1 MSEQLETGARVT
13 PRTGHRTT
21 VDFDHHSPDI
31 APDPYPAYAQ
41 LRGQCPVAWSTRHG
55 GFWVLSD
62 YASVYA
68 ASQDDETFCS
78 APTVALPEQP
88 YGIRNVP
95 IDTDNP
101 ETEQLR
107 RILLAGYSPGAVRKL
122 EPQITAMAD
131 ELIDAFAATGSADL
145 VREYAM
151 PLPARIMLRVI
162 GMQDDS
168 EDSSEDTSDD
178 GPVDGDWLW
187 YVERIHMIIHGM
199 TGNVEA
205 TMTAGMELAGR
216 IVEHMNRRRESQDF
230 SGQLGALL
238 TAQID
243 GVPLSDMDV
252 MSYVFLLL
260 FGGLDTTTAALAN
273 ALVVLDSDRSL
284 RTMLIEHPEKTAG
297 AVEEFLRFQSPVQ
310 SLGRTISRDVVLGG
324 QQMRAGE
331 RALLM
336 WASANRDPA
345 AFPDPDSVDLDR
357 TPNRHLAFG
366 VGLHRCL
373 GSNLGRAMFHIMLER
388 LLARIP
394 DYRVTEDPTPHRYAD
409 SAIVFALHHLPVAFT
424 PVDPASTAPDTTAP

>member
-1 MSEQLETGARVT
+1 MTEQLGAEAT
-13 PRTGHRTT
+13 PAPDSAHLGGAHRRT

-31 APDPYPAYAQ
+31 APDPYPAYAR
-41 LRGQCPVAWSTRHG
+41 LRERCPVAWSTRHG

-131 ELIDAFAATGSADL
+131 ELIDGFAATGRCDL
-145 VREYAM
+145 VRDYAM
-151 PLPARIMLRVI
+151 PLPARMVLRVI
-162 GMQDDS
+162 GM
-168 EDSSEDTSDD
+168 EDGST
-178 GPVDGDWLW
+178 DGDWLW
-187 YVERIHMIIHGM
+187 YVERIHTIIHGM
-199 TGNVEA
+199 TGNVQA

-216 IVEHMNRRRESQDF
+216 IVEHMNLRRETGDF

-243 GVPLSDMDV
+243 GEPLSDMDV

-273 ALVVLDSDRSL
+273 ALVVLDRDRSL
-284 RTMLIEHPEKTAG
+284 RTTLIEHPEKIGT
-297 AVEEFLRFQSPVQ
+297 AVEEFLRFESPVQ
-310 SLGRTISRDVVLGG
+310 SLGRTISRDIEFGG
-324 QQMRAGE
+324 QRMRAGE

-345 AFPDPDSVDLDR
+345 AFPDPDTVDLDR

-373 GSNLGRAMFHIMLER
+373 GSNLGRAMFHIMLAR
-388 LLARIP
+388 LLARLP
-394 DYRVTEDPTPHRYAD
+394 DYRITEDPTPHRYAD
-409 SAIVFALHHLPVAFT
+409 SAIVFALHHLPAEFT
-424 PVDPASTAPDTTAP
+424 PVPTGPATAL

>member
-1 MSEQLETGARVT
+1 V
-13 PRTGHRTT
+13 PRPT

-31 APDPYPAYAQ
+31 APDPYPAYAE
-41 LRGQCPVAWSTRHG
+41 LRQRCPVAWSTQHG

-78 APTVALPEQP
+78 APTIALPAQP

-107 RILLAGYSPGAVRKL
+107 RILLAAYSPGAVRKL
-122 EPQITAMAD
+122 EPEITALAD
-131 ELIDAFAATGSADL
+131 ELIDGFAPAGACDL

-162 GMQDDS
+162 GVDEQD
-168 EDSSEDTSDD
+168 
-178 GPVDGDWLW
+178 WRW
-187 YVERIHMIIHGM
+187 YVDRIHTIIHGM

-205 TMTAGMELAGR
+205 TITAGMEMAGR
-216 IVEHMNRRRESQDF
+216 IAEHMAARRESKDF

-238 TAQID
+238 TAEVN
-243 GVPLSDMDV
+243 GEPLSDMDV
-252 MSYVFLLL
+252 ISYVFLLF

-273 ALVVLDSDRSL
+273 ALVILDRDRSL
-284 RTMLIEHPEKTAG
+284 RATLIGHPEKMAT
-297 AVEEFLRFQSPVQ
+297 AVEEFLRYEAPVQ
-310 SLGRTISRDVVLGG
+310 ALGRTLSRDIEVCG
-324 QQMRAGE
+324 QRMRAGE
-331 RALLM
+331 RALLV

-345 AFPDPDSVDLDR
+345 AFPDPDTIDLDR

-373 GSNLGRAMFHIMLER
+373 GSNLGRAMFHILLER
-388 LLARIP
+388 LLARLP
-394 DYRVTEDPTPHRYAD
+394 DYRVTEDPTPHRYSDAG
-409 SAIVFALHHLPVAFT
+409 IVFALHHLPAAFT
-424 PVDPASTAPDTTAP
+424 PSAVAT

>member
-1 MSEQLETGARVT
+1 MTEQLGTEARST
-13 PRTGHRTT
+13 PRVT

-31 APDPYPAYAQ
+31 ASDPYPSYAQ
-41 LRGQCPVAWSTRHG
+41 LRGRCPVAWSTRHG

-68 ASQDDETFCS
+68 ASQDDETFRS

-88 YGIRNVP
+88 YGIRNIP

-122 EPQITAMAD
+122 EPGISAMAD
-131 ELIDAFAATGSADL
+131 ELIDGFAGAGSCDL
-145 VREYAM
+145 VRDYAM
-151 PLPARIMLRVI
+151 PLPARIVLRVI
-162 GMQDDS
+162 GL
-168 EDSSEDTSDD
+168 DD
-178 GPVDGDWLW
+178 GSAEGDWFW
-187 YVERIHMIIHGM
+187 YVERIHTIIHGM
-199 TGNVEA
+199 TGDTEGTVA
-205 TMTAGMELAGR
+205 AGMELAGR
-216 IVEHMNRRRESQDF
+216 IVEHMNRRRESGDY

-238 TAQID
+238 TAEVD
-243 GVPLSDMDV
+243 GAPLSDMDV

-273 ALVVLDSDRSL
+273 ALVVLDRDRSL
-284 RTMLIEHPEKTAG
+284 RTTLIEHPEKTAT
-297 AVEEFLRFQSPVQ
+297 AVEEFLRFESPVQ
-310 SLGRTISRDVVLGG
+310 SLGRTISRDVEFGG
-324 QQMRAGE
+324 QRMRAGE

-345 AFPDPDSVDLDR
+345 AFTDPDTVDLDR
-357 TPNRHLAFG
+357 SPNRHLAFG

-388 LLARIP
+388 LLARVP

-409 SAIVFALHHLPVAFT
+409 SAIVYALHHLPVAFT
-424 PVDPASTAPDTTAP
+424 PAPIAP

>member
-1 MSEQLETGARVT
+1 MSEQQRLDAPTMPPTMSPRVE
-13 PRTGHRTT
+13 

-41 LRGQCPVAWSTRHG
+41 LRDRCPVAWSERHG

-62 YASVYA
+62 YAGVYA
-68 ASQDDETFCS
+68 ASQDDETFRS

-131 ELIDAFAATGSADL
+131 ELIDAFAGAGSCDL
-145 VREYAM
+145 VRDYAM

-162 GMQDDS
+162 G
-168 EDSSEDTSDD
+168 
-178 GPVDGDWLW
+178 VDESDWLF
-187 YVERIHMIIHGM
+187 YVERIHTIIHGM
-199 TGNVEA
+199 TGNVQA

-216 IVEHMNRRRESQDF
+216 IVEHMNRRRETGDY

-238 TAQID
+238 TAEID
-243 GVPLSDMDV
+243 GEPLSDMDV

-273 ALVVLDSDRSL
+273 ALVVLDRDRSL
-284 RTMLIEHPEKTAG
+284 RTTLIEHPEKTG
-297 AVEEFLRFQSPVQ
+297 TAVEEFLRFESPVQ
-310 SLGRTISRDVVLGG
+310 SLGRTISRDVEFRG
-324 QQMRAGE
+324 QQLHAGD

-345 AFPDPDSVDLDR
+345 VFPDPDTVDLDR

-388 LLARIP
+388 LLARVP

-409 SAIVFALHHLPVAFT
+409 SAIVFALHNLPAAFG
-424 PVDPASTAPDTTAP
+424 PATATR

>member
-1 MSEQLETGARVT
+1 MSERLDTGVRAT
-13 PRTGHRTT
+13 PLATHRTT

-31 APDPYPAYAQ
+31 APDPYPAYAE
-41 LRGQCPVAWSTRHG
+41 LRRRCPVAWSEQHG

-62 YASVYA
+62 YSSVYA
-68 ASQDDETFCS
+68 ASQDDETFRS

-101 ETEQLR
+101 ETERLR

-122 EPQITAMAD
+122 EPRITAMAD
-131 ELIDAFAATGSADL
+131 ELIDGFAGAGHCDL
-145 VREYAM
+145 VRDYAM
-151 PLPARIMLRVI
+151 PLPARMMLAVI
-162 GMQDDS
+162 GM
-168 EDSSEDTSDD
+168 DD
-178 GPVDGDWLW
+178 GSADGDWLW
-187 YVERIHMIIHGM
+187 YVERIHTIIHGM
-199 TGNVEA
+199 TGDVQA

-216 IVEHMNRRRESQDF
+216 IVEHMNRRRETGDF
-230 SGQLGALL
+230 SGHLGALL
-238 TAQID
+238 TAEVD
-243 GVPLSDMDV
+243 GEPLSDMDV

-273 ALVVLDSDRSL
+273 ALVVLDRDRSL
-284 RTMLIEHPEKTAG
+284 RTTLIEHPEKTG
-297 AVEEFLRFQSPVQ
+297 TAVEEFLRFESPVQ
-310 SLGRTISRDVVLGG
+310 SLGRTISRDIEFGG
-324 QQMRAGE
+324 QRMRAGE

-424 PVDPASTAPDTTAP
+424 PVI